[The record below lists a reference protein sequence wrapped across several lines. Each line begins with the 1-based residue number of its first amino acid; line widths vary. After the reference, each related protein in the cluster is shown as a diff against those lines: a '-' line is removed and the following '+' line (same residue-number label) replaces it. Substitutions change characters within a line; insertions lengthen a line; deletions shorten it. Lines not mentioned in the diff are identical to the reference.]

1 MRGVARL
8 LALAL
13 ALALAATACT
23 TSGGHSAGP
32 RDGGSNDG
40 IVEVS
45 LDLPAGCPPEAG
57 NEKGV
62 GLPCTVGGTECRSPL
77 RCSCDRFLGALLV
90 GVPCFCTLAAL
101 AQNGSTDPCKDSV
114 SPGYCGSNATCCNYL
129 NGAAYCVPTICL
141 PDSMC
146 LVFPD
151 AGT

>member
-1 MRGVARL
+1 MRGLARL
-8 LALAL
+8 V
-13 ALALAATACT
+13 ALALAANACAGGS
-23 TSGGHSAGP
+23 SGAP
-32 RDGGSNDG
+32 RDGAPNDG

-57 NEKGV
+57 NEKGI
-62 GLPCTVGGTECRSPL
+62 GLPCTYGGTECRSPL

-114 SPGYCGSNATCCNYL
+114 PASYCGSEATCCNYL

-141 PDSMC
+141 PNNAC
-146 LVFPD
+146 LVFTD